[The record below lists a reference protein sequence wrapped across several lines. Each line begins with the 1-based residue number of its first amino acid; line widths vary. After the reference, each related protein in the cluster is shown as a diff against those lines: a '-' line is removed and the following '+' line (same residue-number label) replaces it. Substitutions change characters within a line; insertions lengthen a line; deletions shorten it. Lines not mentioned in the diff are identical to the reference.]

1 MLEGAATFACAA
13 TRRHQNNTIARASF
27 PFTVG
32 AVGAGWGGI
41 EATDESDA
49 RAEFWAPLWS
59 RPARFCEIE
68 ALFGEGRAV
77 TNGRTARDGLE
88 FARALATLGV
98 SRGFSEFQRYGFF
111 KRAGKSYYATAIAR
125 RRAAP
130 SPGAELVADL
140 DRGGWLNRARRLG
153 RSDNQAAKVRNAA
166 KVLEDSLFELLAPD
180 VSYRSVSAALEAIG
194 RLANWLS
201 HEPRKAGEM
210 LPPPPLLSRAWLLQ
224 ADDGSPEFRIAVA
237 LASLGLS
244 TSQIPV
250 GASESPDGLAAV
262 TSGEREGATDGSPL
276 RTTHQRSR
284 LTGSKRKPSSGT
296 GGCGN
301 AGPGRATTILPQLSG
316 VTGDWLRT

>member
-1 MLEGAATFACAA
+1 MNPWDYVLMLEGAATFACAA
-13 TRRHQNNTIARASF
+13 TRRHQSNTIARASF

-59 RPARFCEIE
+59 RPARSCEIE

-98 SRGFSEFQRYGFF
+98 SRGFSEFQRYGFY
-111 KRAGKSYYATAIAR
+111 KRAGKNHYATAISR

-153 RSDNQAAKVRNAA
+153 RSDNQPATVRNAA

-194 RLANWLS
+194 RFGELAEHKPQRPGAAASPAPALTRMATS
-201 HEPRKAGEM
+201 GRRRQPRVPDRRRARGAWH
-210 LPPPPLLSRAWLLQ
+210 PLADSRAIFGVSRWPS
-224 ADDGSPEFRIAVA
+224 GTHRR
-237 LASLGLS
+237 
-244 TSQIPV
+244 
-250 GASESPDGLAAV
+250 AA
-262 TSGEREGATDGSPL
+262 DGSPL
-276 RTTHQRSR
+276 RTGHQWSR
-284 LTGSKRKPSSGT
+284 
-296 GGCGN
+296 
-301 AGPGRATTILPQLSG
+301 
-316 VTGDWLRT
+316 